1 MYENVFI
8 DIVDYCNAI
17 CPYCL
22 TGQSNRNK
30 VNAGKAKSA
39 MPIAEFRHIMDHLL
53 YNKLIKPNAWVG
65 LYNWYEPMLNPEL
78 PEIINYMHSKGL
90 RVGLSTN
97 GSRLPDVGRMESAEN
112 IAEVIFSMPGF
123 SQSSYDRIHG
133 FNVETV
139 KGNIREFMG
148 AVRSKGFSGNA
159 YIHFHVYQ
167 FNIGE
172 VHAAKAFADDVGIP
186 IKFTYA
192 YFNNDD
198 DFKDYIEGTM
208 DIDKL
213 TQASK
218 DLFFNYVDELF
229 ENLEKYK
236 REFAEPAFLTLSER
250 GNLLIHRGAND
261 DNALKS
267 VFDFTDYE
275 ELKKFMDDASPRS
288 EMDDKIAVWGRT
300 FNMTINHL
308 FGY

>member
-53 YNKLIKPNAWVG
+53 NNKLIKPNAWVG

-198 DFKDYIEGTM
+198 DFKDYIEWNM

-213 TQASK
+213 KQ
-218 DLFFNYVDELF
+218 
-229 ENLEKYK
+229 
-236 REFAEPAFLTLSER
+236 
-250 GNLLIHRGAND
+250 G
-261 DNALKS
+261 
-267 VFDFTDYE
+267 
-275 ELKKFMDDASPRS
+275 
-288 EMDDKIAVWGRT
+288 
-300 FNMTINHL
+300 
-308 FGY
+308 

>member
-8 DIVDYCNAI
+8 DIVDYCNAR

-22 TGQSNRNK
+22 TGQSNRK
-30 VNAGKAKSA
+30 KINAGKAKSA
-39 MPIAEFRHIMDHLL
+39 MPLEEFQRIMDHLL
-53 YNKLIKPNAWVG
+53 NNKLIKPNAWVG

-97 GSRLPDVGRMESAEN
+97 GSRLPDVERMESAEN

-123 SQSSYDRIHG
+123 SQSSYERVHG
-133 FNVETV
+133 FNVETI
-139 KGNIREFMG
+139 KGNIRKFMSV
-148 AVRSKGFSGNA
+148 VRSKGFSGNA

-172 VHAAKAFADDVGIP
+172 VHAAKAFADDIGIP

-208 DIDKL
+208 DKDKL

-236 REFAEPAFLTLSER
+236 VEFEEPAFLTLSER

-267 VFDFTDYE
+267 VFDFKDYE
-275 ELKKFMDDASPRS
+275 ELRKFMDDASPRS

-300 FNMTINHL
+300 FNMKINHL